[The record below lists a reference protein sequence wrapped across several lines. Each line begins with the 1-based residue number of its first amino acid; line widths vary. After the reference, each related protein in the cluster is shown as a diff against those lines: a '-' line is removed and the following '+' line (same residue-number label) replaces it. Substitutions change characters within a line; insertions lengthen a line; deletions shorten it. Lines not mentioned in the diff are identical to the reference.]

1 MSRVA
6 KKPDFVTI
14 SIYAVLAV
22 FVIYFAASLGACF
35 DLSSDEEGKVDFDNL
50 ANSLETTL
58 MDTELV
64 FEQVKAGGNALMFP
78 LFTAFGIGLY
88 VLMKVTG
95 KKRFHRKGEEHGSS
109 RWANKKE
116 IALLLDKPPKPKNG
130 EKKPRDQPKPKKGEF
145 VMDNNIILTNDVKMS
160 LNTRQT
166 RKNLNVMV
174 IGGSGSGKSR
184 FYVKPNL
191 MQANTSYVCT
201 DPKGELLRSTG
212 KMLKSYGYKI
222 KVFNLIDMAHSHNY
236 NPFNYIYDVD
246 GNYSATAVIKMV
258 NVLMKNTSK
267 EGGGG
272 GDQFWDD
279 STKALLA
286 ALCFYLVE
294 CEDKSMQNFSE
305 VMKLLKKAEVKEGS
319 DDYQS
324 DLDLIFDALEFPEK
338 YQTEEAEHNEQF
350 KSLNLI
356 DLAKSAKPASQYMCL
371 KYYKDFKKAAGDTAK
386 SILISTAVRLQ
397 AFNIPEVM
405 DLTCCDN
412 IHLEMIGD
420 EKTVMYIIIPSSDD
434 TFNFLAAMMYT
445 QLFDVLYDR
454 ANFKHGGRLP
464 FHVRCLLDE
473 FANVGTIPRFEE
485 LLATMRSMEISA
497 NVIIQNLSQLK
508 KMYKDSWENV
518 LGNCDSL
525 LFLGGQEPTT
535 LEHVSKTLGKETIDT
550 RFHNRTRGRNGS
562 TSENDG
568 SFSFE
573 KVPYG
578 TWVIREIES
587 PTGFVLSEEE
597 IAVTV
602 GKVDEV
608 VEIELVNYFIKGN
621 IELTKVDA
629 DYPDNKLTGAVF
641 EVYAD
646 TNGNGEFDKDDEL
659 CGEMTE
665 LEGGVYQMTELR
677 YGKYFVRE
685 KTAPDG
691 FVLDEGV
698 YGVSIEEN
706 GKTYTVENKAGVG
719 FINDA
724 QKGSLKI
731 VKTSSDGKVE
741 GFSFRVTSADGYD
754 QTFKTDKNGEIFIE
768 GLRIGEYTV
777 SEVSDSASAGYI
789 LPADKQA
796 TVKTDSITIV
806 EMHNEFRDTPKT
818 GDDFNLGLWVSLAA
832 ASVIGAGVLGFVG
845 FKKKKKED

>member
-6 KKPDFVTI
+6 KKADFMTI
-14 SIYAVLAV
+14 SIYCVLAA
-22 FVIYFAASLGACF
+22 FVVYFSAALGACF
-35 DLSSDEEGKVDFDNL
+35 DLSLNEDGKADFDKL
-50 ANSLETTL
+50 SKSLESTL
-58 MDTELV
+58 MDTNLV
-64 FEQVKAGGNALMFP
+64 IEQVKTGGKALQFP
-78 LFTAFGIGLY
+78 IFTAFGLGLY
-88 VLMKVTG
+88 VLMKITG
-95 KKRFHRKGEEHGSS
+95 KKKFHRKGEEHGSA

-116 IALLLDKPPKPKNG
+116 ILSLLDKPPKQKKSNSNGKDKPEIKEDIQTIEAPEPKARDEPDEEIPEVEQQTVHKDKRFIKVRKRK
-130 EKKPRDQPKPKKGEF
+130 EKEF
-145 VMDNNIILTNDVKMS
+145 VEDRNIILTNDVKMS
-160 LNTRQT
+160 LDTRQT

-212 KMLKSYGYKI
+212 KMLENYGYNI
-222 KVFNLIDMAHSHNY
+222 KVFNLIDMAHSNNY
-236 NPFNYIYDVD
+236 NPFNYIYDTD

-272 GDQFWDD
+272 DQFWDD
-279 STKALLA
+279 STKALLG

-294 CEDKSMQNFSE
+294 CESKEMQNFSE

-319 DDYQS
+319 DDFQS
-324 DLDLIFDALEFPEK
+324 DLDLIFDALEFPDK
-338 YQTEEAEHNEQF
+338 YKTEEAEKNEQF
-350 KSLNLI
+350 KTLNLI
-356 DLAKSAKPASQYMCL
+356 DLAKAAKLASQYMCL

-412 IHLEMIGD
+412 IHLEMTGD
-420 EKTVMYIIIPSSDD
+420 EKTAMFIIIPSSDD

-535 LEHVSKTLGKETIDT
+535 LEHVSKMLGKETIDT
-550 RFHNRTRGRNGS
+550 RSRNRTKGRQGS

-568 SFSFE
+568 ILGRELMTVDELKVMKDNECVLFVRGIYPFFCDKFVIEKHLNYKLLEDSNKDIAYLLSDVNTVKFSFGNEQENEDLHSEPAEDSE
-573 KVPYG
+573 KSSG
-578 TWVIREIES
+578 D
-587 PTGFVLSEEE
+587 
-597 IAVTV
+597 AV
-602 GKVDEV
+602 
-608 VEIELVNYFIKGN
+608 
-621 IELTKVDA
+621 
-629 DYPDNKLTGAVF
+629 
-641 EVYAD
+641 
-646 TNGNGEFDKDDEL
+646 
-659 CGEMTE
+659 
-665 LEGGVYQMTELR
+665 
-677 YGKYFVRE
+677 
-685 KTAPDG
+685 
-691 FVLDEGV
+691 
-698 YGVSIEEN
+698 VSQEQS
-706 GKTYTVENKAGVG
+706 
-719 FINDA
+719 DR
-724 QKGSLKI
+724 
-731 VKTSSDGKVE
+731 KTSSEDVP
-741 GFSFRVTSADGYD
+741 
-754 QTFKTDKNGEIFIE
+754 N
-768 GLRIGEYTV
+768 
-777 SEVSDSASAGYI
+777 
-789 LPADKQA
+789 
-796 TVKTDSITIV
+796 
-806 EMHNEFRDTPKT
+806 NEFEQSVTIEEIIGCQAHTYIAPKDIPKSPKGGGT
-818 GDDFNLGLWVSLAA
+818 EPAELESSDKMVTAEPQLKPPFTEV
-832 ASVIGAGVLGFVG
+832 
-845 FKKKKKED
+845 KEEEYLDVFDEF

>member
-191 MQANTSYVCT
+191 MQSNTSYVCT

-212 KMLKSYGYKI
+212 KMLESYGYKI

-473 FANVGTIPRFEE
+473 FANVGTITRFEE

-550 RFHNRTRGRNGS
+550 RSHNRTRGRNGS

-568 SFSFE
+568 ILGRELMTVDELKVMKDNECILFVRGIYPFFCNKFVIE
-573 KVPYG
+573 KHPNYKLLEDWDRDNAYLISDIKTVQYG
-578 TWVIREIES
+578 YYDEQENDDLHSEPVEDSESTSGNFVIKTEISDHRTSSEEAPDQNYEQS
-587 PTGFVLSEEE
+587 VTIEDIIGNQVHTFIGAKEFPKDPKHGFVPANLDNTEMV
-597 IAVTV
+597 VTAEPNLKPPFTEV
-602 GKVDEV
+602 TDESY
-608 VEIELVNYFIKGN
+608 L
-621 IELTKVDA
+621 
-629 DYPDNKLTGAVF
+629 DN
-641 EVYAD
+641 
-646 TNGNGEFDKDDEL
+646 FD
-659 CGEMTE
+659 
-665 LEGGVYQMTELR
+665 
-677 YGKYFVRE
+677 
-685 KTAPDG
+685 
-691 FVLDEGV
+691 
-698 YGVSIEEN
+698 
-706 GKTYTVENKAGVG
+706 
-719 FINDA
+719 
-724 QKGSLKI
+724 
-731 VKTSSDGKVE
+731 
-741 GFSFRVTSADGYD
+741 
-754 QTFKTDKNGEIFIE
+754 
-768 GLRIGEYTV
+768 
-777 SEVSDSASAGYI
+777 
-789 LPADKQA
+789 
-796 TVKTDSITIV
+796 
-806 EMHNEFRDTPKT
+806 
-818 GDDFNLGLWVSLAA
+818 
-832 ASVIGAGVLGFVG
+832 VI
-845 FKKKKKED
+845 

>member
-1 MSRVA
+1 M
-6 KKPDFVTI
+6 
-14 SIYAVLAV
+14 
-22 FVIYFAASLGACF
+22 GACF
-35 DLSSDEEGKVDFDNL
+35 DLSTNEEGKADFDNL

-88 VLMKVTG
+88 ALMKVTG
-95 KKRFHRKGEEHGSS
+95 KKKFHRKGEEHGSS

-116 IALLLDKPPKPKNG
+116 IASLLDKPPKSQKG
-130 EKKPRDQPKPKKGEF
+130 EKKPRDQPKQKKGEF

-212 KMLKSYGYKI
+212 KMLESYGYKI

-350 KSLNLI
+350 KNLNLI
-356 DLAKSAKPASQYMCL
+356 DLAKSAKPANRYMCL

-550 RFHNRTRGRNGS
+550 RSHNRTRGKNGS

-568 SFSFE
+568 ILGRELMTVDELKVMKDNECILFVRGIYPFFCDKFVIE
-573 KVPYG
+573 KHPNYKLLEDSNKDNAYLISNIKTVQYG
-578 TWVIREIES
+578 S
-587 PTGFVLSEEE
+587 SEEQE
-597 IAVTV
+597 NEDLHSEPVEDSEKQIGNAVT
-602 GKVDEV
+602 E
-608 VEIELVNYFIKGN
+608 
-621 IELTKVDA
+621 A
-629 DYPDNKLTGAVF
+629 
-641 EVYAD
+641 
-646 TNGNGEFDKDDEL
+646 
-659 CGEMTE
+659 EMSD
-665 LEGGVYQMTELR
+665 R
-677 YGKYFVRE
+677 
-685 KTAPDG
+685 
-691 FVLDEGV
+691 
-698 YGVSIEEN
+698 
-706 GKTYTVENKAGVG
+706 
-719 FINDA
+719 
-724 QKGSLKI
+724 
-731 VKTSSDGKVE
+731 KTSSEDVPDQE
-741 GFSFRVTSADGYD
+741 FEQSVTIEDIIGN
-754 QTFKTDKNGEIFIE
+754 QVHTF
-768 GLRIGEYTV
+768 
-777 SEVSDSASAGYI
+777 
-789 LPADKQA
+789 
-796 TVKTDSITIV
+796 
-806 EMHNEFRDTPKT
+806 
-818 GDDFNLGLWVSLAA
+818 
-832 ASVIGAGVLGFVG
+832 IGAKEFPKDPKQGFAPANLDNTEIVVTAEPTLKPP
-845 FKKKKKED
+845 FTEVADDSYLDVFDEI

>member
-35 DLSSDEEGKVDFDNL
+35 DLSTNEEGKVDFNNL

-64 FEQVKAGGNALMFP
+64 FEQVEAGGNAVMFP
-78 LFTAFGIGLY
+78 VFTAFGIGLY

-95 KKRFHRKGEEHGSS
+95 KKKFHRKGEEHGSS

-116 IALLLDKPPKPKNG
+116 IASLLDKPPKK
-130 EKKPRDQPKPKKGEF
+130 KKGEF

-212 KMLKSYGYKI
+212 KMLESYGYKI

-324 DLDLIFDALEFPEK
+324 DLDLIFDALEFPKK
-338 YQTEEAEHNEQF
+338 YQTAEAEHNEQF
-350 KSLNLI
+350 KNLNLI
-356 DLAKSAKPASQYMCL
+356 DLTKSAKPASQYMCL

-454 ANFKHGGRLP
+454 ANVKHGGRLP

-550 RFHNRTRGRNGS
+550 RSHNCTRGKNGS

-568 SFSFE
+568 ILGRELMTVDELKVMKDNECILFVRGIYPFFCDKFVIEKHPNYKLLEDSDKDNAYLISDIKTVQYGSFDEQENEDLHSEPVEDSENQIGNVVAETEISARKLSSEDVPDREFE
-573 KVPYG
+573 QSV
-578 TWVIREIES
+578 TM
-587 PTGFVLSEEE
+587 EE
-597 IAVTV
+597 IRNIGVQPHTALHFKEMPKEPKGGGSVPAQLDSSDKTVTAEPCL
-602 GKVDEV
+602 KPPFTEV
-608 VEIELVNYFIKGN
+608 
-621 IELTKVDA
+621 A
-629 DYPDNKLTGAVF
+629 
-641 EVYAD
+641 
-646 TNGNGEFDKDDEL
+646 
-659 CGEMTE
+659 
-665 LEGGVYQMTELR
+665 
-677 YGKYFVRE
+677 
-685 KTAPDG
+685 
-691 FVLDEGV
+691 
-698 YGVSIEEN
+698 EEN
-706 GKTYTVENKAGVG
+706 YLDV
-719 FINDA
+719 
-724 QKGSLKI
+724 
-731 VKTSSDGKVE
+731 
-741 GFSFRVTSADGYD
+741 YD
-754 QTFKTDKNGEIFIE
+754 
-768 GLRIGEYTV
+768 
-777 SEVSDSASAGYI
+777 
-789 LPADKQA
+789 
-796 TVKTDSITIV
+796 
-806 EMHNEFRDTPKT
+806 EF
-818 GDDFNLGLWVSLAA
+818 
-832 ASVIGAGVLGFVG
+832 
-845 FKKKKKED
+845 

>member
-1 MSRVA
+1 MSRIP

-22 FVIYFAASLGACF
+22 FVIYFSAALGACF
-35 DLSSDEEGKVDFDNL
+35 DLSLNEDGKADFDL
-50 ANSLETTL
+50 LVSSLESTL
-58 MDTELV
+58 MNTDLV
-64 FEQVKAGGNALMFP
+64 FEKIGEGGKAAQFP
-78 LFTAFGIGLY
+78 IFTAFGIGLY
-88 VLMKVTG
+88 ALMKVTG
-95 KKRFHRKGEEHGSS
+95 KKKFHRKGEEHGSA

-116 IALLLDKPPKPKNG
+116 INSLLDKPPKQKWKLADLFKRKPKP
-130 EKKPRDQPKPKKGEF
+130 KKPPKPKKGEF
-145 VMDNNIILTNDVKMS
+145 IEDKNIILTNDVKMS

-212 KMLKSYGYKI
+212 KMLEGYGYKI

-246 GNYSATAVIKMV
+246 GNYSTTAVIKMV
-258 NVLMKNTSK
+258 NVLMKNTQK

-272 GDQFWDD
+272 SDQFWDD

-294 CEDKSMQNFSE
+294 CESKEMQNFSE
-305 VMKLLKKAEVKEGS
+305 VMKLLKKAEVKEGK
-319 DDYQS
+319 DEFQS
-324 DLDLIFDALEFPEK
+324 DLDLIFDALEHPEK
-338 YQTEEAEHNEQF
+338 YRTDEAEKNEQF

-356 DLAKSAKPASQYMCL
+356 DLAKNAKAPSQYMCL

-464 FHVRCLLDE
+464 IHVRCLLDE

-535 LEHVSKTLGKETIDT
+535 LEHISKTLGKETIDT
-550 RFHNRTRGRNGS
+550 RSRNRTRGRQGS

-568 SFSFE
+568 IL
-573 KVPYG
+573 G
-578 TWVIREIES
+578 RELM
-587 PTGFVLSEEE
+587 T
-597 IAVTV
+597 
-602 GKVDEV
+602 VDELKIMKDNECILFV
-608 VEIELVNYFIKGN
+608 RGIYPFFCNKFVIEKHPNYKRLEDFDSQNAYLIKDIETVKFSDDSEAESGEDIYTEPVEDKDV
-621 IELTKVDA
+621 A
-629 DYPDNKLTGAVF
+629 DKSSSEDVPK
-641 EVYAD
+641 
-646 TNGNGEFDKDDEL
+646 KDDE
-659 CGEMTE
+659 
-665 LEGGVYQMTELR
+665 
-677 YGKYFVRE
+677 
-685 KTAPDG
+685 
-691 FVLDEGV
+691 
-698 YGVSIEEN
+698 IEQSVAIEDII
-706 GKTYTVENKAGVG
+706 GRQVHTV
-719 FINDA
+719 
-724 QKGSLKI
+724 
-731 VKTSSDGKVE
+731 
-741 GFSFRVTSADGYD
+741 
-754 QTFKTDKNGEIFIE
+754 
-768 GLRIGEYTV
+768 
-777 SEVSDSASAGYI
+777 
-789 LPADKQA
+789 
-796 TVKTDSITIV
+796 
-806 EMHNEFRDTPKT
+806 NEPKRFPKDPKT
-818 GDDFNLGLWVSLAA
+818 GTAA
-832 ASVIGAGVLGFVG
+832 ASLDDTDMVVTAAPHLRPPYTEVAEESYLDDWDNI
-845 FKKKKKED
+845 

>member
-1 MSRVA
+1 MSRVP

-22 FVIYFAASLGACF
+22 FVIYFSAALGACF
-35 DLSSDEEGKVDFDNL
+35 DLALDENGKADFDKL
-50 ANSLETTL
+50 GNSLESTL
-58 MDTELV
+58 MDTDLV
-64 FEQVKAGGNALMFP
+64 FELVQSGGKAMQFP
-78 LFTAFGIGLY
+78 IFTAFGIGLY
-88 VLMKVTG
+88 TLMKVTG
-95 KKRFHRKGEEHGSS
+95 KKKFHRKGEEHGSA

-116 IALLLDKPPKPKNG
+116 INSLLDKPPKPKRKLAALFKPKPKP
-130 EKKPRDQPKPKKGEF
+130 KKPPKPKKGEF
-145 VMDNNIILTNDVKMS
+145 IEDKNIILTNDVKMS

-212 KMLKSYGYKI
+212 KMLESYGYKI

-246 GNYSATAVIKMV
+246 GNYSTTAVIKMV
-258 NVLMKNTSK
+258 NVLMKNTQK

-272 GDQFWDD
+272 SDQFWDD

-294 CEDKSMQNFSE
+294 CESKEMQNFSE
-305 VMKLLKKAEVKEGS
+305 VMKLLKKAEVKEGK
-319 DDYQS
+319 DEFQS
-324 DLDLIFDALEFPEK
+324 DLDLIFDALEHPEK
-338 YQTEEAEHNEQF
+338 YKSDEAAKDEKFQN
-350 KSLNLI
+350 LNLI
-356 DLAKSAKPASQYMCL
+356 DLAKNAKPVSQYMCL

-420 EKTVMYIIIPSSDD
+420 ERTVMYIIIPSSDD

-454 ANFKHGGRLP
+454 ANFKHDGRLP
-464 FHVRCLLDE
+464 IHVRCLLDE

-535 LEHVSKTLGKETIDT
+535 LEHISKTLGKETIDT
-550 RFHNRTRGRNGS
+550 RSRNRTRGRQGS

-568 SFSFE
+568 ILGRELMTVDELKIMKDNECILFVRGIYPFFCNKFVIE
-573 KVPYG
+573 KHPNYKRLEDFNPDNAYLIKDIETVKFND
-578 TWVIREIES
+578 EIETES
-587 PTGFVLSEEE
+587 GENIYSEPVEDSGDTDQTSSE
-597 IAVTV
+597 DVS
-602 GKVDEV
+602 KQQD
-608 VEIELVNYFIKGN
+608 EIEQSVAIEDIIGHQVHTAN
-621 IELTKVDA
+621 IPK
-629 DYPDNKLTGAVF
+629 PF
-641 EVYAD
+641 P
-646 TNGNGEFDKDDEL
+646 KD
-659 CGEMTE
+659 
-665 LEGGVYQMTELR
+665 
-677 YGKYFVRE
+677 
-685 KTAPDG
+685 
-691 FVLDEGV
+691 
-698 YGVSIEEN
+698 
-706 GKTYTVENKAGVG
+706 
-719 FINDA
+719 
-724 QKGSLKI
+724 
-731 VKTSSDGKVE
+731 
-741 GFSFRVTSADGYD
+741 
-754 QTFKTDKNGEIFIE
+754 
-768 GLRIGEYTV
+768 
-777 SEVSDSASAGYI
+777 
-789 LPADKQA
+789 
-796 TVKTDSITIV
+796 
-806 EMHNEFRDTPKT
+806 PKT
-818 GDDFNLGLWVSLAA
+818 GTAA
-832 ASVIGAGVLGFVG
+832 ANLDDTDMVVTTEPHLRPPYTEVAEESYLDDWDTI
-845 FKKKKKED
+845 

>member
-1 MSRVA
+1 MSRVP

-22 FVIYFAASLGACF
+22 FVIYFSAALGACF
-35 DLSSDEEGKVDFDNL
+35 DCALDENGKADFDKL
-50 ANSLETTL
+50 ASSLESTL
-58 MDTELV
+58 MNTDLV
-64 FEQVKAGGNALMFP
+64 FELVRSGGKAMQFP
-78 LFTAFGIGLY
+78 IFTAFGIGLY

-95 KKRFHRKGEEHGSS
+95 KKKFHRKGEEHGSA

-116 IALLLDKPPKPKNG
+116 INSLLDKPPKTKRTLATLFKPKPKP
-130 EKKPRDQPKPKKGEF
+130 KKPPKPKKGEF
-145 VMDNNIILTNDVKMS
+145 IEDKNIILTNDVKMS

-212 KMLKSYGYKI
+212 KMLESYGYKI

-246 GNYSATAVIKMV
+246 GNYSTTAVIKMV
-258 NVLMKNTSK
+258 NVLMKNTQK

-272 GDQFWDD
+272 SDQFWDD

-294 CEDKSMQNFSE
+294 CESKEMQNFSE
-305 VMKLLKKAEVKEGS
+305 VMKLLKKAEVKEGK
-319 DDYQS
+319 DEFQS
-324 DLDLIFDALEFPEK
+324 DLDLIFDALEHPEK
-338 YQTEEAEHNEQF
+338 YKSDEAAKDEKF
-350 KSLNLI
+350 KNLNLI
-356 DLAKSAKPASQYMCL
+356 DLAKNAKAPGKYMCL

-464 FHVRCLLDE
+464 IHVRCLLDE

-497 NVIIQNLSQLK
+497 NVIIQNLSQQK

-535 LEHVSKTLGKETIDT
+535 LEHISKTLGKETIDT
-550 RFHNRTRGRNGS
+550 RSRNRTRGRQGS

-568 SFSFE
+568 ILGRELMTVDELKIMKDNECILFVRGIYPFFCDKFVIE
-573 KVPYG
+573 KHPNYKRLEDYDLDNAYLIKDIETVKFND
-578 TWVIREIES
+578 EIETES
-587 PTGFVLSEEE
+587 GENIYSEPVEDTENDNSEKPKKSIRNSSSEEVPTQDD
-597 IAVTV
+597 IDRSVT
-602 GKVDEV
+602 
-608 VEIELVNYFIKGN
+608 IEDIIGHQVHTANTRKPF
-621 IELTKVDA
+621 
-629 DYPDNKLTGAVF
+629 P
-641 EVYAD
+641 
-646 TNGNGEFDKDDEL
+646 KD
-659 CGEMTE
+659 
-665 LEGGVYQMTELR
+665 
-677 YGKYFVRE
+677 
-685 KTAPDG
+685 P
-691 FVLDEGV
+691 
-698 YGVSIEEN
+698 
-706 GKTYTVENKAGVG
+706 
-719 FINDA
+719 
-724 QKGSLKI
+724 
-731 VKTSSDGKVE
+731 
-741 GFSFRVTSADGYD
+741 
-754 QTFKTDKNGEIFIE
+754 KNGSVKASFDDQDMVITAEPH
-768 GLRIGEYTV
+768 LRPPYT
-777 SEVSDSASAGYI
+777 EVAEESYLD
-789 LPADKQA
+789 DW
-796 TVKTDSITIV
+796 DTI
-806 EMHNEFRDTPKT
+806 
-818 GDDFNLGLWVSLAA
+818 
-832 ASVIGAGVLGFVG
+832 
-845 FKKKKKED
+845 

>member
-1 MSRVA
+1 MSRVP

-22 FVIYFAASLGACF
+22 FVIYFSAALGACF
-35 DLSSDEEGKVDFDNL
+35 DLSLNEDGKADFDLL
-50 ANSLETTL
+50 ASSLESTL
-58 MDTELV
+58 MDTDLV
-64 FEQVKAGGNALMFP
+64 FEKIGEGGKAMMFP
-78 LFTAFGIGLY
+78 VFTAFGIGLY
-88 VLMKVTG
+88 ALMKVTG
-95 KKRFHRKGEEHGSS
+95 KKKFHRKGEEHGPA

-116 IALLLDKPPKPKNG
+116 INSLLDKPPKQKWKFADLFKRKPNPKP
-130 EKKPRDQPKPKKGEF
+130 KKPPKPKKGEF
-145 VMDNNIILTNDVKMS
+145 VLDKNIILTNDVKMS

-212 KMLKSYGYKI
+212 KMLESYGYKI

-246 GNYSATAVIKMV
+246 GNYSTTAVIKMV
-258 NVLMKNTSK
+258 NVLMKNTQK

-272 GDQFWDD
+272 SDQFWDD
-279 STKALLA
+279 STKALLS

-305 VMKLLKKAEVKEGS
+305 VMKLLKKAEVKEGK
-319 DDYQS
+319 DEFQS
-324 DLDLIFDALEFPEK
+324 DLDLIFDALEHPEK
-338 YQTEEAEHNEQF
+338 YKSDEAAKDEKF
-350 KSLNLI
+350 KNLNLI
-356 DLAKSAKPASQYMCL
+356 DLAKNAKAPSQYMCL

-464 FHVRCLLDE
+464 IHVRCLLDE

-550 RFHNRTRGRNGS
+550 RSRNRTRGRQGS

-568 SFSFE
+568 IL
-573 KVPYG
+573 G
-578 TWVIREIES
+578 RELM
-587 PTGFVLSEEE
+587 T
-597 IAVTV
+597 
-602 GKVDEV
+602 VDELKIMKDNECILFVRGIYPFFCDKFV
-608 VEIELVNYFIKGN
+608 VEKHPNYKRLEDFN
-621 IELTKVDA
+621 
-629 DYPDNKLTGAVF
+629 PDNAYLIKDIETVKFSDDSEAESGEDIYTEPV
-641 EVYAD
+641 ED
-646 TNGNGEFDKDDEL
+646 T
-659 CGEMTE
+659 
-665 LEGGVYQMTELR
+665 
-677 YGKYFVRE
+677 
-685 KTAPDG
+685 
-691 FVLDEGV
+691 
-698 YGVSIEEN
+698 EN
-706 GKTYTVENKAGVG
+706 GSGGAAEKPKKS
-719 FINDA
+719 IR
-724 QKGSLKI
+724 
-731 VKTSSDGKVE
+731 KTSSEEVPTQDDIDR
-741 GFSFRVTSADGYD
+741 SVT
-754 QTFKTDKNGEIFIE
+754 IE
-768 GLRIGEYTV
+768 DIIGHQVHTV
-777 SEVSDSASAGYI
+777 
-789 LPADKQA
+789 
-796 TVKTDSITIV
+796 
-806 EMHNEFRDTPKT
+806 NTPKT
-818 GDDFNLGLWVSLAA
+818 FPKDPKTGTAA
-832 ASVIGAGVLGFVG
+832 ASLDDTDTVVTAAPHLRPPYTEVAEESYLDDWDNI
-845 FKKKKKED
+845 

>member
-1 MSRVA
+1 MSRVP

-22 FVIYFAASLGACF
+22 FVIYFSAALGACF
-35 DLSSDEEGKVDFDNL
+35 DLSLNDDGKADFDLL
-50 ANSLETTL
+50 ANSLESTL
-58 MDTELV
+58 MNTDLV
-64 FEQVKAGGNALMFP
+64 FELVKSGGKAMQFP
-78 LFTAFGIGLY
+78 IFTAFGIGLY
-88 VLMKVTG
+88 ALMKVTG
-95 KKRFHRKGEEHGSS
+95 KKKFHRKGEEHGSA

-116 IALLLDKPPKPKNG
+116 INSLLDKPPKQKWKLADLFKRKPKPKPKP
-130 EKKPRDQPKPKKGEF
+130 KKSPKPKKGEF
-145 VMDNNIILTNDVKMS
+145 VLDKNIILTNDVKMS

-212 KMLKSYGYKI
+212 KMLEGYGYKI

-246 GNYSATAVIKMV
+246 GNYSTTAVIKMV
-258 NVLMKNTSK
+258 NVLMKNTQK

-272 GDQFWDD
+272 SDQFWDD

-294 CEDKSMQNFSE
+294 CESKEMQNFSE
-305 VMKLLKKAEVKEGS
+305 VMKLLKKAEVKEGK
-319 DDYQS
+319 DEFQS
-324 DLDLIFDALEFPEK
+324 DLDLIFDALEHPEK
-338 YQTEEAEHNEQF
+338 YKSDEAAKDEKF
-350 KSLNLI
+350 KNLNLI
-356 DLAKSAKPASQYMCL
+356 DLAKNAKAPGKYMCL

-464 FHVRCLLDE
+464 IHVRCLLDE

-497 NVIIQNLSQLK
+497 NVIIQNLSQQK

-535 LEHVSKTLGKETIDT
+535 LEHISKTLGKETIDT
-550 RFHNRTRGRNGS
+550 RSRNRTRGRQGS

-568 SFSFE
+568 ILGRELMTVDELKIMKDNECILFVRGIYPFFCDKFVIE
-573 KVPYG
+573 KHPNYKRLEDYDLDNAYLIKDIETVKFND
-578 TWVIREIES
+578 EIETES
-587 PTGFVLSEEE
+587 GENIYSEPVEDTENDNSEKPKKSIRNSSSEEVPTQDD
-597 IAVTV
+597 IDRSVT
-602 GKVDEV
+602 
-608 VEIELVNYFIKGN
+608 IEDIIGHQVHTANTRKPF
-621 IELTKVDA
+621 
-629 DYPDNKLTGAVF
+629 P
-641 EVYAD
+641 
-646 TNGNGEFDKDDEL
+646 KD
-659 CGEMTE
+659 
-665 LEGGVYQMTELR
+665 
-677 YGKYFVRE
+677 
-685 KTAPDG
+685 P
-691 FVLDEGV
+691 
-698 YGVSIEEN
+698 
-706 GKTYTVENKAGVG
+706 
-719 FINDA
+719 
-724 QKGSLKI
+724 
-731 VKTSSDGKVE
+731 
-741 GFSFRVTSADGYD
+741 
-754 QTFKTDKNGEIFIE
+754 KNGSVKASFDDQDMVITAEPH
-768 GLRIGEYTV
+768 LRPPYT
-777 SEVSDSASAGYI
+777 EVAEESYLD
-789 LPADKQA
+789 DW
-796 TVKTDSITIV
+796 DTI
-806 EMHNEFRDTPKT
+806 
-818 GDDFNLGLWVSLAA
+818 
-832 ASVIGAGVLGFVG
+832 
-845 FKKKKKED
+845 

>member
-279 STKALLA
+279 SAKALLA
-286 ALCFYLVE
+286 ALSFYLVE

-371 KYYKDFKKAAGDTAK
+371 KYYKDFKKAAGKTAK

-550 RFHNRTRGRNGS
+550 RSHNRTRGKNGS

-568 SFSFE
+568 ILGRELMTMDELKVMKDNECILFVRGIYPFFCDKFVIEKHPNYKLLEDSNKDNAYLISDIKTVQYGSFDEQENEDLHFE
-573 KVPYG
+573 PV
-578 TWVIREIES
+578 ED
-587 PTGFVLSEEE
+587 SEKQ
-597 IAVTV
+597 IGNAVT
-602 GKVDEV
+602 E
-608 VEIELVNYFIKGN
+608 
-621 IELTKVDA
+621 T
-629 DYPDNKLTGAVF
+629 
-641 EVYAD
+641 
-646 TNGNGEFDKDDEL
+646 
-659 CGEMTE
+659 EMSD
-665 LEGGVYQMTELR
+665 R
-677 YGKYFVRE
+677 
-685 KTAPDG
+685 
-691 FVLDEGV
+691 
-698 YGVSIEEN
+698 
-706 GKTYTVENKAGVG
+706 
-719 FINDA
+719 
-724 QKGSLKI
+724 
-731 VKTSSDGKVE
+731 KTSSEACSQNDLLKKE
-741 GFSFRVTSADGYD
+741 ENLNANRLKEFEQSVTIEDIIGN
-754 QTFKTDKNGEIFIE
+754 QVHTF
-768 GLRIGEYTV
+768 
-777 SEVSDSASAGYI
+777 
-789 LPADKQA
+789 
-796 TVKTDSITIV
+796 
-806 EMHNEFRDTPKT
+806 
-818 GDDFNLGLWVSLAA
+818 
-832 ASVIGAGVLGFVG
+832 IGAKKFPKDPKQGFAPANLDNTEMVVTAEPTLKPP
-845 FKKKKKED
+845 FTEVADDSYLDVFDEI

>member
-14 SIYAVLAV
+14 SIYAVLTV

-35 DLSSDEEGKVDFDNL
+35 DLSTNEEGKVDFDNL

-88 VLMKVTG
+88 ALMKVTG
-95 KKRFHRKGEEHGSS
+95 KKKFHRKGEEHGSS

-116 IALLLDKPPKPKNG
+116 IASLLDKPPKRKKG

-212 KMLKSYGYKI
+212 KMLESYGYKI

-279 STKALLA
+279 SAKALLA

-350 KSLNLI
+350 KNLNLI
-356 DLAKSAKPASQYMCL
+356 DLAKSAKPASRYMYL

-550 RFHNRTRGRNGS
+550 RSHNRTRGKNGS

-568 SFSFE
+568 ILGRELMTVDELKVMKDNECILFVRGIYPFFCDKFVIEKHPNYKLLEDSTKDNAYLISDIKTVQYGSFDEQENEDLHSEPVEDSE
-573 KVPYG
+573 KQIG
-578 TWVIREIES
+578 N
-587 PTGFVLSEEE
+587 
-597 IAVTV
+597 AVT
-602 GKVDEV
+602 E
-608 VEIELVNYFIKGN
+608 
-621 IELTKVDA
+621 A
-629 DYPDNKLTGAVF
+629 
-641 EVYAD
+641 
-646 TNGNGEFDKDDEL
+646 
-659 CGEMTE
+659 EMSD
-665 LEGGVYQMTELR
+665 R
-677 YGKYFVRE
+677 
-685 KTAPDG
+685 
-691 FVLDEGV
+691 
-698 YGVSIEEN
+698 
-706 GKTYTVENKAGVG
+706 
-719 FINDA
+719 
-724 QKGSLKI
+724 
-731 VKTSSDGKVE
+731 KTSSEDCSQNDLLNKEENLNANRLKEFEQSVTIEDIIGNQVHTFIGAKE
-741 GFSFRVTSADGYD
+741 FPKDPKQGFALANIDNTEMVVTAEPNL
-754 QTFKTDKNGEIFIE
+754 KPPFIE
-768 GLRIGEYTV
+768 VTDENYL
-777 SEVSDSASAGYI
+777 DSF
-789 LPADKQA
+789 D
-796 TVKTDSITIV
+796 
-806 EMHNEFRDTPKT
+806 
-818 GDDFNLGLWVSLAA
+818 
-832 ASVIGAGVLGFVG
+832 VI
-845 FKKKKKED
+845 

>member
-35 DLSSDEEGKVDFDNL
+35 DLSTNEEGKVDFDNL

-64 FEQVKAGGNALMFP
+64 FEQVKAGGNAVMFP
-78 LFTAFGIGLY
+78 VFTAFGIGLY
-88 VLMKVTG
+88 VLMKITG
-95 KKRFHRKGEEHGSS
+95 KKKFHRKGEEHGSS

-116 IALLLDKPPKPKNG
+116 IASLLDKPPKKKKG

-212 KMLKSYGYKI
+212 KMLESYGYKI

-258 NVLMKNTSK
+258 NILMKNTSK

-324 DLDLIFDALEFPEK
+324 DLDLIFDALEFPDK
-338 YQTEEAEHNEQF
+338 YKTEEAEHNEQF

-356 DLAKSAKPASQYMCL
+356 DLAKTAKPANRYMCL

-412 IHLEMIGD
+412 IHLEIIGD

-550 RFHNRTRGRNGS
+550 RSHNRTRGKNGS

-568 SFSFE
+568 ILGRELMTVDELKVMKDNECILFVRGIYPFFCDKFVIE
-573 KVPYG
+573 KHPNYKLLEDSNKDNAYLISDIKTVQYG
-578 TWVIREIES
+578 SCDEQETEDLHSEPIED
-587 PTGFVLSEEE
+587 SEKQ
-597 IAVTV
+597 IGNAVTES
-602 GKVDEV
+602 DMS
-608 VEIELVNYFIKGN
+608 
-621 IELTKVDA
+621 D
-629 DYPDNKLTGAVF
+629 
-641 EVYAD
+641 
-646 TNGNGEFDKDDEL
+646 
-659 CGEMTE
+659 
-665 LEGGVYQMTELR
+665 R
-677 YGKYFVRE
+677 
-685 KTAPDG
+685 
-691 FVLDEGV
+691 
-698 YGVSIEEN
+698 
-706 GKTYTVENKAGVG
+706 
-719 FINDA
+719 
-724 QKGSLKI
+724 
-731 VKTSSDGKVE
+731 KTSSKDRSQNDLLNNEENLNANRLNEIEQSVTIQDIIGNQVHTFIGAKE
-741 GFSFRVTSADGYD
+741 FPKDPKQGFAPANLDNTEMVVTAEPNL
-754 QTFKTDKNGEIFIE
+754 KPPFIE
-768 GLRIGEYTV
+768 VTDENYL
-777 SEVSDSASAGYI
+777 DSF
-789 LPADKQA
+789 D
-796 TVKTDSITIV
+796 
-806 EMHNEFRDTPKT
+806 
-818 GDDFNLGLWVSLAA
+818 
-832 ASVIGAGVLGFVG
+832 VI
-845 FKKKKKED
+845 

>member
-35 DLSSDEEGKVDFDNL
+35 DLSTNEEGKVDFDNL

-64 FEQVKAGGNALMFP
+64 FEQVKAGGNAVMFP
-78 LFTAFGIGLY
+78 VFTAFGIGLY
-88 VLMKVTG
+88 VLMKITG
-95 KKRFHRKGEEHGSS
+95 KKKFHRKGEEHGSS

-116 IALLLDKPPKPKNG
+116 IASLLDKPPKKKKG

-212 KMLKSYGYKI
+212 KMLESYGYKI

-258 NVLMKNTSK
+258 NILMKNTSK

-324 DLDLIFDALEFPEK
+324 DLDLIFDALEFPDK
-338 YQTEEAEHNEQF
+338 YKTEEAEHNEQF

-356 DLAKSAKPASQYMCL
+356 DLAKTAKPANRYMCL
-371 KYYKDFKKAAGDTAK
+371 KFYKDFKKAAGDTAK

-412 IHLEMIGD
+412 IHLEIIGD

-550 RFHNRTRGRNGS
+550 RSHNRTRGKNGS

-568 SFSFE
+568 ILGRELMTVDELKVMKDNECILFVRGIYPFFCDKFVIE
-573 KVPYG
+573 KHPNYKLLEDSNKDNAYLISDIKTVQYG
-578 TWVIREIES
+578 SCDEQETEDLHSEPIED
-587 PTGFVLSEEE
+587 SEKQ
-597 IAVTV
+597 IGNAVTES
-602 GKVDEV
+602 DMS
-608 VEIELVNYFIKGN
+608 
-621 IELTKVDA
+621 D
-629 DYPDNKLTGAVF
+629 
-641 EVYAD
+641 
-646 TNGNGEFDKDDEL
+646 
-659 CGEMTE
+659 
-665 LEGGVYQMTELR
+665 R
-677 YGKYFVRE
+677 
-685 KTAPDG
+685 
-691 FVLDEGV
+691 
-698 YGVSIEEN
+698 
-706 GKTYTVENKAGVG
+706 
-719 FINDA
+719 
-724 QKGSLKI
+724 
-731 VKTSSDGKVE
+731 KTSSKDRSQNDLLNNEENLNANRLNEIEQSVTIEDIIGNQVHTFIGAKE
-741 GFSFRVTSADGYD
+741 FPKDPKQGFAPANLDNTEMVVTAEPNL
-754 QTFKTDKNGEIFIE
+754 KPPFIE
-768 GLRIGEYTV
+768 VTDENYL
-777 SEVSDSASAGYI
+777 DSF
-789 LPADKQA
+789 D
-796 TVKTDSITIV
+796 
-806 EMHNEFRDTPKT
+806 
-818 GDDFNLGLWVSLAA
+818 
-832 ASVIGAGVLGFVG
+832 VI
-845 FKKKKKED
+845 

>member
-35 DLSSDEEGKVDFDNL
+35 DLSTNEEGKVDFDNL

-64 FEQVKAGGNALMFP
+64 FEQVKAGGNAVMFP
-78 LFTAFGIGLY
+78 VFTAFGIGLY
-88 VLMKVTG
+88 VLMKITG
-95 KKRFHRKGEEHGSS
+95 KKKFHRKGEEHGSS

-116 IALLLDKPPKPKNG
+116 IASLLDKPPKKKKG

-160 LNTRQT
+160 LNTSQT

-212 KMLKSYGYKI
+212 KMLESYGYKI

-324 DLDLIFDALEFPEK
+324 DLDLIFDALEFPDK
-338 YQTEEAEHNEQF
+338 YKTEEAEHNEQF

-356 DLAKSAKPASQYMCL
+356 DLAKTAKPANRYMCL

-412 IHLEMIGD
+412 IHLEIIGD

-550 RFHNRTRGRNGS
+550 RSHNRTRGKNGS

-568 SFSFE
+568 ILGRELMTVDELKVMKDNECILFVRGIYPFFCDKFVIE
-573 KVPYG
+573 KHPNYKLLEDSNKDNAYLISDIKTVQYG
-578 TWVIREIES
+578 SCDEQETEDLHSEPIED
-587 PTGFVLSEEE
+587 SEKQ
-597 IAVTV
+597 IGNAVTES
-602 GKVDEV
+602 DMS
-608 VEIELVNYFIKGN
+608 
-621 IELTKVDA
+621 D
-629 DYPDNKLTGAVF
+629 
-641 EVYAD
+641 
-646 TNGNGEFDKDDEL
+646 
-659 CGEMTE
+659 
-665 LEGGVYQMTELR
+665 R
-677 YGKYFVRE
+677 
-685 KTAPDG
+685 
-691 FVLDEGV
+691 
-698 YGVSIEEN
+698 
-706 GKTYTVENKAGVG
+706 
-719 FINDA
+719 
-724 QKGSLKI
+724 
-731 VKTSSDGKVE
+731 KTSSKDRSQNDLLNNEENLNANRLNEIEQSVTIEDIIGNQVHTFIGAKE
-741 GFSFRVTSADGYD
+741 FPKDPKQGFAPANLDNTEMVVTAEPNL
-754 QTFKTDKNGEIFIE
+754 KPPFIE
-768 GLRIGEYTV
+768 VTDENYL
-777 SEVSDSASAGYI
+777 DSF
-789 LPADKQA
+789 D
-796 TVKTDSITIV
+796 
-806 EMHNEFRDTPKT
+806 
-818 GDDFNLGLWVSLAA
+818 
-832 ASVIGAGVLGFVG
+832 VI
-845 FKKKKKED
+845 

>member
-246 GNYSATAVIKMV
+246 GNYSAPAVIKMV

-550 RFHNRTRGRNGS
+550 RSHNRTRGRNGS

-568 SFSFE
+568 IL
-573 KVPYG
+573 G
-578 TWVIREIES
+578 RELM
-587 PTGFVLSEEE
+587 T
-597 IAVTV
+597 
-602 GKVDEV
+602 VDE
-608 VEIELVNYFIKGN
+608 L
-621 IELTKVDA
+621 KVMK
-629 DYPDNKLTGAVF
+629 DNECIL
-641 EVYAD
+641 
-646 TNGNGEFDKDDEL
+646 
-659 CGEMTE
+659 
-665 LEGGVYQMTELR
+665 
-677 YGKYFVRE
+677 FVRGIYPFFCI
-685 KTAPDG
+685 K
-691 FVLDEGV
+691 FV
-698 YGVSIEEN
+698 I
-706 GKTYTVENKAGVG
+706 
-719 FINDA
+719 
-724 QKGSLKI
+724 
-731 VKTSSDGKVE
+731 
-741 GFSFRVTSADGYD
+741 
-754 QTFKTDKNGEIFIE
+754 
-768 GLRIGEYTV
+768 
-777 SEVSDSASAGYI
+777 
-789 LPADKQA
+789 
-796 TVKTDSITIV
+796 
-806 EMHNEFRDTPKT
+806 
-818 GDDFNLGLWVSLAA
+818 
-832 ASVIGAGVLGFVG
+832 
-845 FKKKKKED
+845 

>member
-279 STKALLA
+279 SAKALLA
-286 ALCFYLVE
+286 ALSFYLVE

-550 RFHNRTRGRNGS
+550 RSHNRTRGKNGS

-568 SFSFE
+568 ILGRELMTMDELKVMKDNECILFVRGIYPFFCDKFVIEKHPNYKLLEDSNKDNAYLISDIKTVQYGSFDEQENEDLHFE
-573 KVPYG
+573 PV
-578 TWVIREIES
+578 ED
-587 PTGFVLSEEE
+587 SEKQ
-597 IAVTV
+597 IGNAVT
-602 GKVDEV
+602 E
-608 VEIELVNYFIKGN
+608 
-621 IELTKVDA
+621 T
-629 DYPDNKLTGAVF
+629 
-641 EVYAD
+641 
-646 TNGNGEFDKDDEL
+646 
-659 CGEMTE
+659 EMSD
-665 LEGGVYQMTELR
+665 R
-677 YGKYFVRE
+677 
-685 KTAPDG
+685 
-691 FVLDEGV
+691 
-698 YGVSIEEN
+698 
-706 GKTYTVENKAGVG
+706 
-719 FINDA
+719 
-724 QKGSLKI
+724 
-731 VKTSSDGKVE
+731 KTSSEACSQNDLLKKE
-741 GFSFRVTSADGYD
+741 ENLNANRLKEFEQSVTIEDIIGN
-754 QTFKTDKNGEIFIE
+754 QVHTF
-768 GLRIGEYTV
+768 
-777 SEVSDSASAGYI
+777 
-789 LPADKQA
+789 
-796 TVKTDSITIV
+796 
-806 EMHNEFRDTPKT
+806 
-818 GDDFNLGLWVSLAA
+818 
-832 ASVIGAGVLGFVG
+832 IGAKKFPKDPKQGFAPANLDNTEMVVTAEPTLKPP
-845 FKKKKKED
+845 FTEVADDSYLDVFDEI

>member
-1 MSRVA
+1 MSRVP

-14 SIYAVLAV
+14 SIYIVLAV
-22 FVIYFAASLGACF
+22 FVIYFSAALGACF
-35 DLSSDEEGKVDFDNL
+35 DLSLNEDGKADFDLL
-50 ANSLETTL
+50 ANSLESTL
-58 MDTELV
+58 MNTDLV
-64 FEQVKAGGNALMFP
+64 FEKIGEGGKAMQFP
-78 LFTAFGIGLY
+78 IFTAFGIGLY
-88 VLMKVTG
+88 ALMKVTG
-95 KKRFHRKGEEHGSS
+95 KKKFHRKGEEHGSA

-116 IALLLDKPPKPKNG
+116 IKSLLDKPPKQKRKLADLFKPKP
-130 EKKPRDQPKPKKGEF
+130 KKPPKPKKGEF
-145 VMDNNIILTNDVKMS
+145 IEDRNIILTNDVKMS

-212 KMLKSYGYKI
+212 KMLEGYGYKI

-246 GNYSATAVIKMV
+246 GNYSTTAVIKMV
-258 NVLMKNTSK
+258 NVLMKNTQK

-272 GDQFWDD
+272 SDQFWDD

-294 CEDKSMQNFSE
+294 CESKEMQNFSE
-305 VMKLLKKAEVKEGS
+305 VMKLLKKAEVKEGK
-319 DDYQS
+319 DEFQS
-324 DLDLIFDALEFPEK
+324 DLDLIFDALEHPEK
-338 YQTEEAEHNEQF
+338 YKSDEAEKNEQF

-356 DLAKSAKPASQYMCL
+356 DLAKNAKPVSQYMCL

-397 AFNIPEVM
+397 AFNIPDVM

-464 FHVRCLLDE
+464 IHVRCLLDE

-518 LGNCDSL
+518 IGNCDSL

-550 RFHNRTRGRNGS
+550 RSRNRTRGRQGS

-568 SFSFE
+568 IL
-573 KVPYG
+573 G
-578 TWVIREIES
+578 RELM
-587 PTGFVLSEEE
+587 T
-597 IAVTV
+597 
-602 GKVDEV
+602 VDELKIMKDNECILFV
-608 VEIELVNYFIKGN
+608 RGIYPFFCDKFVIEKHPNYKRLEDSDPDNAYLIKDIETVKFNDEVETESGEN
-621 IELTKVDA
+621 IYSEPVDDSGDA
-629 DYPDNKLTGAVF
+629 DETSSEDVSK
-641 EVYAD
+641 
-646 TNGNGEFDKDDEL
+646 KDDEIEHSVTIEDII
-659 CGEMTE
+659 GHQ
-665 LEGGVYQMTELR
+665 VH
-677 YGKYFVRE
+677 
-685 KTAPDG
+685 TANTRKPFPKD
-691 FVLDEGV
+691 
-698 YGVSIEEN
+698 
-706 GKTYTVENKAGVG
+706 
-719 FINDA
+719 
-724 QKGSLKI
+724 
-731 VKTSSDGKVE
+731 
-741 GFSFRVTSADGYD
+741 
-754 QTFKTDKNGEIFIE
+754 
-768 GLRIGEYTV
+768 
-777 SEVSDSASAGYI
+777 
-789 LPADKQA
+789 
-796 TVKTDSITIV
+796 
-806 EMHNEFRDTPKT
+806 PKT
-818 GDDFNLGLWVSLAA
+818 GTVA
-832 ASVIGAGVLGFVG
+832 ASLDDMDMVITAEPHLRPPYTEVAEESYL
-845 FKKKKKED
+845 DDWDTI